1 MQHAQL
7 SEDMFP
13 AEASRT
19 ASLHL
24 VPTDEEVSHMI
35 IDVIVDSTVRR

>member
-13 AEASRT
+13 GEASRT

-24 VPTDEEVSHMI
+24 VPTDEEVSHVI
-35 IDVIVDSTVRR
+35 IDVIVNGAVRR